1 MADILCNL
9 KLFTGDYERNIRKS
23 KQEMQDFEK
32 KVSIAKVGVAKF
44 MGVLGVGVTAGKAF
58 NKWMRSSQT
67 TSDEFDNTINAAKGS
82 VDAFFT
88 SLNTGNWDAF
98 SGGLLTTFTRL
109 KNLSALMDTIAD
121 MKLSL
126 GYIKAEDLRNIEEY
140 EAIARDTTLTMKERQ
155 DALSNMKTQIK
166 DLNTNTAAYIETT
179 TKGLQEQYKAQY
191 GIDVTLDDLKTF
203 ARVTNFSDPK
213 MLEEVEK
220 YKKELEDLKK
230 SFTVTTTTQSIAG
243 SSTIKGFKP
252 GYDEAVKAYEKQ
264 NASIRTQVVLLDEVD
279 ERRKAT
285 IGTLIENL
293 GLEQQIE
300 SLNKRAN
307 RLNNSLSKGG
317 GNSDIFVK
325 GSLGAIDKD
334 IADLEKKLKT
344 ASDAGTRDGIRQAIE
359 ELRKQKIAI
368 ELEGESNSIAGLRAK
383 ITNLKKDYEN
393 ATEAGTRLG
402 LNKAI
407 EEAQKK
413 LDRMIFASQ
422 MKIMSPGKSTVIG
435 KSAKDDIN
443 SGKIKIKPIVDK
455 NDVKLTDQYNE
466 GLQQTLNTMLAI
478 SNATAEGAGSW
489 IQYGVNT
496 VTALNNTYQAL
507 AKVIPALRVK
517 ALYAGA
523 ASAAETP
530 IIGWMTAIAAIGA
543 MTAAFASIP
552 KYETG
557 GIVGMNGIVP
567 GGMYVGDKVLARVN
581 SGELILNRAQ
591 QRNIASQLVAGG
603 GSSRVDVNV
612 TGRISGRDIE
622 FVLDKRNRFKSRTL

>member
-9 KLFTGDYERNIRKS
+9 KLFTNEYEQNLRKS
-23 KQEMQDFEK
+23 RQQMQDFSKKSQKAGDGLSNLNKTASFARSGLLKFAGGIGLAISAGEGLEK
-32 KVSIAKVGVAKF
+32 
-44 MGVLGVGVTAGKAF
+44 M
-58 NKWMRSSQT
+58 MRSNQT
-67 TSDEFDNTINAAKGS
+67 TSDLFDNNINAAKDS
-82 VDAFFT
+82 VDLFFK
-88 SLNTGNWDAF
+88 SLTTGDWTVFENGIIGTFEKLRDLSSMMDELADKKLSLSFIRADDLKDIKRFEQIAKDTTNSIEERVNATQNLQGVINHLNKRTKETIDFEMKALNENYASKSGFNINTEDLRYFAQNSNF
-98 SGGLLTTFTRL
+98 SGGMTKPANDAYKEYVKLT
-109 KNLSALMDTIAD
+109 NQVN
-121 MKLSL
+121 KL
-126 GYIKAEDLRNIEEY
+126 
-140 EAIARDTTLTMKERQ
+140 
-155 DALSNMKTQIK
+155 
-166 DLNTNTAAYIETT
+166 
-179 TKGLQEQYKAQY
+179 
-191 GIDVTLDDLKTF
+191 
-203 ARVTNFSDPK
+203 
-213 MLEEVEK
+213 
-220 YKKELEDLKK
+220 KKELEYDINNNGLDPTRKI
-230 SFTVTTTTQSIAG
+230 QSEYNQAKNILDAYKQENYFL
-243 SSTIKGFKP
+243 IKQGWLTEEN
-252 GYDEAVKAYEKQ
+252 DTA
-264 NASIRTQVVLLDEVD
+264 
-279 ERRKAT
+279 RRAMIK
-285 IGTLIENL
+285 TLIEQLNVEEEIYTL
-293 GLEQQIE
+293 QQ
-300 SLNKRAN
+300 RA
-307 RLNNSLSKGG
+307 
-317 GNSDIFVK
+317 
-325 GSLGAIDKD
+325 DKTGRSVSRSVGKNVTKKEKEEKAPL
-334 IADLEKKLKT
+334 AD
-344 ASDAGTRDGIRQAIE
+344 G
-359 ELRKQKIAI
+359 
-368 ELEGESNSIAGLRAK
+368 SIAYIRAEIAK
-383 ITNLKKDYEN
+383 LQKDYEN

-422 MKIMSPGKSTVIG
+422 MKIMSPDKSTVIG
-435 KSAKDDIN
+435 KNAKDDIN